1 MSKFILLSFKNLVL
15 MLVATAFSA
24 KSSAEISFNRD
35 IRPILS
41 NKCFFCHGPSE
52 KSRKAKLRLDVEEE
66 AFMEKNG
73 IAAFVRK
80 SLEDS
85 EAWHRIT
92 SDDPDEVMPPPKF
105 KKELT
110 NDEVNKIKQW
120 IEEGAKWEGHWAF
133 IPIKKTNE
141 PKTQLPQWIRNPID
155 AFVLDTLKENGLHPS
170 PEADRRTLIRRLYL
184 DLTGLPPTPQEIKD
198 FLLDHSTKA
207 YERVVDSLF
216 ASEAYAE

>member
-1 MSKFILLSFKNLVL
+1 MSKIILLSFKNFTLLLVVL
-15 MLVATAFSA
+15 AFAA

-52 KSRKAKLRLDVEEE
+52 KARKAKLRLDVEEE
-66 AFMEKNG
+66 AFMEKDG
-73 IAAFVRK
+73 FAAFVRK

-141 PKTQLPQWIRNPID
+141 PKTQLPQWIRTQSI
-155 AFVLDTLKENGLHPS
+155 H
-170 PEADRRTLIRRLYL
+170 
-184 DLTGLPPTPQEIKD
+184 
-198 FLLDHSTKA
+198 
-207 YERVVDSLF
+207 LF
-216 ASEAYAE
+216 

>member
-1 MSKFILLSFKNLVL
+1 MLTSLAFI
-15 MLVATAFSA
+15 A

-66 AFMEKNG
+66 AFKEKDG
-73 IAAFVRK
+73 FAAFVRK

-110 NDEVNKIKQW
+110 KVEVNKIKQW

-133 IPIKKTNE
+133 IPVRQTNE
-141 PKTQLPQWIRNPID
+141 PTTQLPQWIRNPID
-155 AFVLDTLKENGLHPS
+155 SFVLDTLKENGLHPS

-207 YERVVDSLF
+207 YERVVDRLL
-216 ASEAYAE
+216 ASEAYAERMALVWMDAAR

>member
-1 MSKFILLSFKNLVL
+1 
-15 MLVATAFSA
+15 
-24 KSSAEISFNRD
+24 
-35 IRPILS
+35 
-41 NKCFFCHGPSE
+41 
-52 KSRKAKLRLDVEEE
+52 
-66 AFMEKNG
+66 MEKDG

-155 AFVLDTLKENGLHPS
+155 AFVLDTLKE
-170 PEADRRTLIRRLYL
+170 RVFTLLRKQIVEPL
-184 DLTGLPPTPQEIKD
+184 
-198 FLLDHSTKA
+198 S
-207 YERVVDSLF
+207 VDSIWISPVSLQPLRKLKIF
-216 ASEAYAE
+216 SWIIPAKLTKE

>member
-1 MSKFILLSFKNLVL
+1 MSKIIILSLKNFTLLLVVL
-15 MLVATAFSA
+15 AFAA

-66 AFMEKNG
+66 AFMEKDG
-73 IAAFVRK
+73 FAAFVRK

-155 AFVLDTLKENGLHPS
+155 SFILDTLNQKSS
-170 PEADRRTLIRRLYL
+170 PFSGSGPKNSYPKTLFGSHRSAANPWRN
-184 DLTGLPPTPQEIKD
+184 
-198 FLLDHSTKA
+198 
-207 YERVVDSLF
+207 
-216 ASEAYAE
+216 